1 MIEHESSIRDTSAGG
16 HPDELLPWYA
26 NGTLEGEDRARVES
40 HLAGCDRCRAEVEGL
55 RELRAALKRGEAA
68 EGPGELGR
76 RRLRRTVAQER
87 RRVRPR
93 SLWRPALAAAAALVI
108 AVETGLLVREATGPE
123 TYRPLQGAGPA
134 EAVLQVRFAPEATE
148 AQIRALL
155 NEVGAYLV
163 GGPGALGVYRLAL
176 EERGPDAVERA
187 ASRLRRREAIV
198 REVRR
203 Q

>member
-1 MIEHESSIRDTSAGG
+1 M
-16 HPDELLPWYA
+16 
-26 NGTLEGEDRARVES
+26 
-40 HLAGCDRCRAEVEGL
+40 
-55 RELRAALKRGEAA
+55 
-68 EGPGELGR
+68 
-76 RRLRRTVAQER
+76 
-87 RRVRPR
+87 
-93 SLWRPALAAAAALVI
+93 
-108 AVETGLLVREATGPE
+108 
-123 TYRPLQGAGPA
+123 
-134 EAVLQVRFAPEATE
+134 RFAPEATE